1 MKKPGILEE
10 WNNGRL
16 GETDKKNGKTSFIVE
31 FFLTHHSIIP
41 LFHHSMFLNFAILS
55 KFIKTFHNGS

>member
-1 MKKPGILEE
+1 MKKSGILEE

-16 GETDKKNGKTSFIVE
+16 GETDKKDGRMSFIVG

-41 LFHHSMFLNFAILS
+41 LFDHSKSGIME
-55 KFIKTFHNGS
+55 